1 MNNSFKNTK
10 PQTIDL
16 NFARIDILRKERR
29 GFPEIIYSS
38 GKTTQQLIKI
48 IREFKKYEDTIIL
61 SRLSYSQ
68 YKVLKKVFPKLKYFK
83 LAKIGFLGKKIYKKK
98 GNALVIT
105 AGTADIP
112 VAEEAAVFLEL
123 TGNNVERIYDVGAS
137 GLHRLEPFKEKI
149 KDAKVIIV
157 VAGMEAA
164 LLSIVSGLTKAV
176 VIGVPTSF
184 GYGAS
189 FGGLSAL
196 LGMLNCCSLGTVVVN
211 IDGGLAA
218 GYFANLIN
226 R

>member
-1 MNNSFKNTK
+1 MNNFLKNKK
-10 PQTIDL
+10 PQIIDL
-16 NFARIDILRKERR
+16 NFARIDTWRRERR

-38 GKTTQQLIKI
+38 GKTIKQLIKI
-48 IREFKKYEDTIIL
+48 ITAFKKYEDTILL

-68 YKVLKKVFPKLKYFK
+68 YKVLKKAFPTLKYFK
-83 LAKIGFLGKKIYKKK
+83 LARIGFLGKKVYKKK
-98 GNALVIT
+98 GNVLVIT

-137 GLHRLEPFKEKI
+137 GIHRLEPFKEKI
-149 KDAKVIIV
+149 QNAKVIIV

-164 LLSIVSGLTKAV
+164 LLSIVSGLTKAA

-189 FGGLSAL
+189 FGGLGAL

-211 IDGGLAA
+211 IDGGLVA
-218 GYFANLIN
+218 GYFADLIN